1 MRVTTRR
8 PVLALLV
15 AALVAVTTSGCG
27 FGGGGDKAGGSS
39 APVELRLAAA
49 YGTDQPD
56 APAVRYFASRVS
68 ELSNGSLHV
77 RVVFDAAR
85 HRVAD
90 PEARVA
96 RLVHNG
102 EFDLGWIGA
111 RAWDELGVTSFQA
124 LQAPFLVTSYALL
137 DRIATG
143 PLAPRM
149 LAGLERHGFV
159 GLALVPDRLRHPM
172 GVRRPLISPADFAGA
187 RVRVIPSR
195 ATDALM
201 RALGATPVHVSNTD
215 VGTAMSNG
223 EIDGTEAS
231 LAGSWAGGS
240 FLTGNV
246 TFFGKAQTLFAGR
259 RAYERLSGEE
269 RTVIQKAAQQTV
281 AHVAANPPSEDTLV
295 RRFCDQRHV
304 VTATPEDRAA
314 LLRAAQPAYAEL
326 EQAPQTKAFITA
338 IRDLKTKTPVAP
350 MAPLPR
356 NCARDTPR
364 DRAGRISPS
373 TLNGTYRW
381 LITKAG
387 VLAVGG
393 YPNESDIGKVSQ
405 MTLRDGKWLLGQ
417 AGSESGS
424 RESGTYEVTGNRMV
438 FDWPATGS
446 TLTFTF
452 TRHANGNLDLKPVLP
467 MDRGDRGVWAGGQWR
482 RAGPP
487 VLIP

>member
-1 MRVTTRR
+1 MRVTTKRR
-8 PVLALLV
+8 VATVLV
-15 AALVAVTTSGCG
+15 AALVAGTTSACG
-27 FGGGGDKAGGSS
+27 FGGGGDKAGGSR

-56 APAVRYFASRVS
+56 ASSARYFASRVGQ
-68 ELSNGSLHV
+68 LSGGSLRVH
-77 RVVFDAAR
+77 VVFDAAG
-85 HRVAD
+85 HRFPD

-96 RLVHNG
+96 RMVGDG
-102 EFDLGWIGA
+102 EFELGWIDA
-111 RAWDELGVTSFQA
+111 RAWDGLGVTSFQA

-143 PLAPRM
+143 PIAPRM
-149 LAGLERHGFV
+149 LAGLEHRGFV

-172 GVRRPLISPADFAGA
+172 GVRHPLTSPADFAGA

-201 RALGATPVHVSNTD
+201 RALGATPVHVSNAD

-223 EIDGTEAS
+223 QIDGTEAS

-240 FLTGNV
+240 FLTANV
-246 TFFGKAQTLFAGR
+246 AFFGKAQTLFAGR
-259 RAYERLSGEE
+259 RAYQRLSSDE
-269 RTVIQKAAQQTV
+269 RDVIRKAAQQTL
-281 AHVAANPPSEDTLV
+281 AHVAANPPSEDALV
-295 RRFCDQRHV
+295 RRFCDQRQV
-304 VTATPEDRAA
+304 VTATREDRAA
-314 LLRAAQPAYAEL
+314 LMRAAQPAYAEL
-326 EQAPQTKAFITA
+326 EQVPQTKAFITA
-338 IRDLKTKTPVAP
+338 IRGLKAKTPTAP
-350 MAPLPR
+350 AAPLSP
-356 NCARDTPR
+356 NCAHDTPS
-364 DRAGRISPS
+364 DTTGPISPR

-393 YPNESDIGKVSQ
+393 YPNESDSGKVSQ
-405 MTLRDGKWLLGQ
+405 MILRDGKWLLGQ
-417 AGSESGS
+417 PGSEPDAHD
-424 RESGTYEVTGNRMV
+424 SGTYEITGNRIV

-446 TLTFTF
+446 TLTFAF
-452 TRHANGNLDLKPVLP
+452 TRHDNGDLDLKPVLP

-487 VLIP
+487 LPIS